1 MRRIITTTLL
11 CLTMFG
17 GVASAQRYRGD
28 HHRSYPAARY
38 NYQPRSYVRSYNRS
52 YVPSYN
58 RGYYNRGY
66 YSRGY
71 YPRYYNRGYYSR
83 GYYPRYYNRGYYNN
97 YYYRRPIFVTRP
109 YIGFRY
115 YNYYQRP
122 ALLVENYPPMAGYYW
137 VSGYWYW
144 SGYEWLW
151 QPGHYEPSPVYDY
164 GYGAIY

>member
-58 RGYYNRGY
+58 RGSYNRGSYNRGYYPRSYNRGY

-71 YPRYYNRGYYSR
+71 YP
-83 GYYPRYYNRGYYNN
+83 
-97 YYYRRPIFVTRP
+97 
-109 YIGFRY
+109 RY

-137 VSGYWYW
+137 VTGYWYW